1 MDVVVTGI
9 GLKSCLGSL
18 NQSWNSILEGR
29 SGISRQQP
37 FIELSS
43 YPLGLI
49 NQKPNELF
57 SLTKEIV
64 QAAIADA
71 HLELPLTKCGVAIGS
86 SRGCQNIWEES
97 IASNFSK
104 LSSLREHSFA
114 DYKFRRFRPL
124 PISPSH
130 LNWLNTLP
138 HQSAVTTAKLIKTS
152 APVLSPMAAC
162 ATGIHAIFRGY
173 ELIQTGE
180 CQRVVAGAIETPI
193 TPLSLAGFARMGAL
207 AETGCYPF
215 DRYREG
221 LVLGEGGAVFVLETA
236 ELARS
241 RGAKIY
247 GKILGF
253 GLACDASST
262 TAPMGNSSAIAVKN
276 CLARSNLAPQ
286 DIDYI
291 HAHGTS
297 TRLNDRHEAKLI
309 QHLFSHSVAVSSTKG
324 ATGHTLGA
332 SGAIGTAFCLMALRY
347 GYLPPC
353 VGLHEL
359 DLDFNHL
366 NVVREARRK
375 AIANTLCF
383 SFGFGGQNAILA
395 IGR

>member
-18 NQSWNSILEGR
+18 NQSWNNILEGR

-37 FIELSS
+37 FTELSS

-49 NQKPNELF
+49 NKTPNELSF
-57 SLTKEIV
+57 LTKEIV
-64 QAAIADA
+64 KAAIADA
-71 HLELPLTKCGVAIGS
+71 NLELPLTECGVAIGS
-86 SRGCQNIWEES
+86 SRGCQNLWEKL
-97 IASNFSK
+97 IALNYKNFAY
-104 LSSLREHSFA
+104 H
-114 DYKFRRFRPL
+114 
-124 PISPSH
+124 PISLTYPD
-130 LNWLNTLP
+130 WLNTLP

-215 DRYREG
+215 DRDREG
-221 LVLGEGGAVFVLETA
+221 LVLGEGGAVFVLEAA

-262 TAPMGNSSAIAVKN
+262 TAPTGNSSAIAVKN

-309 QHLFSHSVAVSSTKG
+309 QHLFSHPVAVSSTKG

-353 VGLHEL
+353 VGLQE
-359 DLDFNHL
+359 LDFNHL

-383 SFGFGGQNAILA
+383 SFGFGGQNAVLA
-395 IGR
+395 LGKS